1 MSEYVP
7 MTQAGYEKIR
17 AEIERLE
24 NEEMPK
30 VREALAAARAE
41 GDLRENA
48 EYHGQRETLGML
60 TAKANQLK
68 AKLALATIVDESK
81 LPRDK
86 VAFGATVRVMDL
98 DLDEEAKIGKILE
111 VKSLPCTVVLS
122 PNADL
127 LGKVVGYK
135 DIPSMESQLQKA
147 LQTGSVL
154 QQAAGDKV
162 LK

>member
-98 DLDEEAKIGKILE
+98 DLDEEESFTLVGAGEEDYDTGKYLVTSPIGQG
-111 VKSLPCTVVLS
+111 
-122 PNADL
+122 L
-127 LGKVVGYK
+127 LGKKV
-135 DIPSMESQLQKA
+135 
-147 LQTGSVL
+147 
-154 QQAAGDKV
+154 GDKV
-162 LK
+162 EISVPKGKISFEILEISYSEA